1 MGRIRQSSDFNV
13 SVSYSIVVYFSISP
27 ENYKIWTWYL
37 VFWCPAVQWKKT
49 KSYSFALLV
58 KLKGA
63 TSCILMSHAFGSST
77 AAPKCHQNA
86 MICFKA
92 RLLMRSAYA
101 TKDSSRT
108 WKTSIQRKSLL
119 RCTEYWNCK
128 CFWTLCSQENIIA
141 PFSLQ
146 PKGLNSWLSGKQER
160 NVVCDRKLCLT
171 STFTN
176 LAKLYCQL

>member
-1 MGRIRQSSDFNV
+1 MP
-13 SVSYSIVVYFSISP
+13 YSENAWNGKNSPIVVALSWSTFQFSP

-37 VFWCPAVQWKKT
+37 VLWCPAVQWKKT
-49 KSYSFALLV
+49 KSYSFALLASWREQPHV
-58 KLKGA
+58 S
-63 TSCILMSHAFGSST
+63 SCHMHLGSST

-86 MICFKA
+86 MIRFKA

-108 WKTSIQRKSLL
+108 WKTSIQRKSWL

-146 PKGLNSWLSGKQER
+146 PKGLNSWLSGKRER

-176 LAKLYCQL
+176 LAKLDC